1 MKKKKVL
8 ISLSIVGIL
17 LTIFIILN
25 YINSDRVIIASEKR
39 NNSFNNDTFSFMLET
54 AVDSYEYSPSTNNS
68 WPGKGYEFN

>member
-25 YINSDRVIIASEKR
+25 CINSDRVIIASEKR
-39 NNSFNNDTFSFMLET
+39 NNSFNNDTFSLVFT
-54 AVDSYEYSPSTNNS
+54 A
-68 WPGKGYEFN
+68 